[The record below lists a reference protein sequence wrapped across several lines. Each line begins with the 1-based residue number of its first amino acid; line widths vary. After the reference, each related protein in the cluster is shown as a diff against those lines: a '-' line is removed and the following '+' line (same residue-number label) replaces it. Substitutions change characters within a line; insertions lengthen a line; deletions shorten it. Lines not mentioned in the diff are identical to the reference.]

1 MDHGFVLVDYS
12 ETQIYEIPSFTETGL
27 VSHGF
32 TTRLGG
38 RGKPPFETL
47 NLALHVGE
55 EPETVIANRQIV
67 SSVLGGQMENIVSA
81 QQVHGVNIRIVTSD
95 DAGRG
100 AYAYDT
106 AILDTDGLITNI
118 PGLLLATFYADCVP
132 IFIFDPLKKVVASVH
147 AGWKGT
153 VGRIGA
159 LAVKKMT
166 DTFGSNPK
174 DCMVGV
180 GPSIGPCCY
189 EVDEPV
195 IARFQKE
202 FGWLDQI
209 LEINSNGRARLNL
222 WQANR
227 KIMVEAGIMP
237 NNIELANICTCCNPD
252 KLFSYRG
259 ENGTTG
265 RMGAFIMLKPSE
277 KHK

>member
-1 MDHGFVLVDYS
+1 MGFKLVDYS
-12 ETQIYEIPSFTETGL
+12 ETQIYEIPSFAKTGL

-38 RGKPPFETL
+38 RGVAPYDTL
-47 NLALHVGE
+47 NLAFHVGDD
-55 EPETVIANRQIV
+55 PETVNANRQIV
-67 SSVLGGQMENIVSA
+67 CQALDSKIDNVVSA
-81 QQVHGVNIRIVTSD
+81 KQVHGVNIKIVTAE

-100 AYAYDT
+100 AVSYDT
-106 AILDTDGLITNI
+106 ALPDTDGLITNV

-132 IFIFDPLKKVVASVH
+132 IFILDPVQKVIASVH

-166 DTFGSNPK
+166 ESFGSNPK
-174 DCMVGV
+174 DCLVGI

-195 IARFQKE
+195 ISRFRKE
-202 FGWLDQI
+202 FDWRDQI
-209 LEINSNGRARLNL
+209 LEFTSSDRAKLNL

-227 KIMVEAGIMP
+227 NIMIEAGIMAD
-237 NNIELANICTCCNPD
+237 NVELSNICTCCNTD

-265 RMGAFIMLKPSE
+265 RMGAFIMLKP
-277 KHK
+277 

>member
-1 MDHGFVLVDYS
+1 MGFKLVDYS
-12 ETQIYEIPSFTETGL
+12 ETQIYEIPSFTKTGL

-32 TTRLGG
+32 TTRVGG
-38 RGKPPFETL
+38 RGVAPYNSL
-47 NLALHVGE
+47 NLAFHVGDD
-55 EPETVIANRQIV
+55 PEAVIANREIV
-67 SSVLGGQMENIVSA
+67 CQALDSKIDNVVSA
-81 QQVHGVNIRIVTSD
+81 QQVHGVNIKIVTAE

-100 AYAYDT
+100 AVSYDT
-106 AILDTDGLITNI
+106 ALPDTDGLITNV

-132 IFIFDPLKKVVASVH
+132 IFIMDPVQKVAAIVH

-166 DTFGSNPK
+166 ESFGSNPK
-174 DCMVGV
+174 DCLVGI

-189 EVDEPV
+189 EVDDPV
-195 IARFQKE
+195 ISRFRKE
-202 FGWLDQI
+202 FDWHDQI
-209 LEINSNGRARLNL
+209 LEFTSSGRARLNL

-227 KIMVEAGIMP
+227 NIMVGAGIMAD
-237 NNIELANICTCCNPD
+237 NVELSNICTCCNTD

-265 RMGAFIMLKPSE
+265 RMGAFIMLRPGKL
-277 KHK
+277 K

>member
-1 MDHGFVLVDYS
+1 MNQGFVLVDHS
-12 ETQIYEIPSFTETGL
+12 ETKIYEMPRFTETGL

-38 RGKPPFETL
+38 RGKSPYDTL
-47 NLALHVGE
+47 NLAFHVGD

-67 SSVLGGQMENIVSA
+67 CRVLDSQIENIVSA
-81 QQVHGVNIRIVTSD
+81 QQVHGVNTRIVTSD

-100 AYAYDT
+100 AFSYDT
-106 AILDTDGLITNI
+106 AIQDTDGLVTNL

-132 IFIFDPLKKVVASVH
+132 IFILDPVKKAAASVH

-159 LAVKKMT
+159 QAIKKMT
-166 DTFGSNPK
+166 EAFGSNPK
-174 DCMVGV
+174 DCLVGI

-195 IARFQKE
+195 ISRFRKE
-202 FGWLDQI
+202 FKRHHEI

-227 KIMVEAGIMP
+227 KIMVEAGVVA
-237 NNIELANICTCCNPD
+237 NNIELANICTCCNSD
-252 KLFSYRG
+252 TMFSYRG
-259 ENGTTG
+259 EAGKTG
-265 RMGAFIMLKPSE
+265 RMGAFIILKP
-277 KHK
+277 